1 MAKKIEVRLINNPVV
16 TNVWRFKIAFTGNP
30 AIGLLFNLDIK
41 KNGSV
46 LENID
51 KTFTSSTSDTFNTIR
66 NATTSV
72 TISNLKT
79 NLETF
84 DTDASITYSL
94 SPTVN
99 AAGFYDIYINV
110 TGLGTDTF
118 TLHNYNNTTGGLVT
132 ITGPELI
139 SQTTTEQFTYNLAI
153 PSEFI
158 TATNYQFQFAPILT
172 AGKITIGAVKLDTIV
187 NLYNFLANF
196 WAPYYWATVTQVND
210 GVDIVLNKTDVTIST
225 VSVSTNVTLNY
236 VDVANVLFRDNII
249 LSRSP
254 FNVFIEPTVLFDSA
268 EIEMRIYRGE
278 FDVDKPNT
286 PQFTLSNQVI
296 KAGQTKINFE
306 VAKFVNDYCKSNIP
320 TFGIGINTSTAF
332 DSVWLETTLT
342 AFYLGSNIGQQIKNF
357 YAVDGF
363 GYHIEL
369 MNPKLQTNVLS
380 SITNHI
386 VYRGSDYPIYFI
398 SEGLETIKIA
408 GVSQPFTLNPEFN
421 NQLVSYINIGSY
433 LEDEALGDFFLVR
446 FTYETGNEDHY
457 ITVKDACKYPLYNCF
472 FKNKYGV
479 WQSIPFNLRNKQSFE
494 VESSEYMPVIST
506 FGEYSLQS
514 HQQKTFNP
522 NAKEKITCNTDYL
535 PEYYNVLFDELMLS
549 EFVYLENNGQYLP
562 VNINKK
568 SFERKTRLFDKL
580 IQYTMDF
587 EYSFNKLNQVY

>member
-1 MAKKIEVRLINNPVV
+1 MAKKIEVRLDNNPVKN
-16 TNVWRFKIAFTGNP
+16 NVYRNSLQFSGN
-30 AIGLLFNLDIK
+30 
-41 KNGSV
+41 
-46 LENID
+46 
-51 KTFTSSTSDTFNTIR
+51 
-66 NATTSV
+66 
-72 TISNLKT
+72 
-79 NLETF
+79 
-84 DTDASITYSL
+84 
-94 SPTVN
+94 
-99 AAGFYDIYINV
+99 
-110 TGLGTDTF
+110 TGLGTAF
-118 TLHNYNNTTGGLVT
+118 NLNVKVNNTTIQNINKTFTTSTSDLTNTIRGATNIDTINNLVSNLQANNSNGA
-132 ITGPELI
+132 ITYLRINNLLI
-139 SQTTTEQFTYNLAI
+139 IDVTTTGESNAFVEIVSNNTTLSNTIIQALTQSTSEQFTYNLAI

-158 TATNYQFQFAPILT
+158 TATNYQFQFAPVLT
-172 AGKITIGAVKLDTIV
+172 AGKITIGTTKAQTVI
-187 NLYNFLANF
+187 NLYNFLFNYYQPYSYVTVILDANG
-196 WAPYYWATVTQVND
+196 A
-210 GVDIVLNKTDVTIST
+210 DILINKSDVTVST
-225 VSVSTNVTLNY
+225 VSVSTNVDLTY
-236 VDVANVLFRDNII
+236 VDITTPTITRDEII

-254 FNVFIEPTVLFDSA
+254 YNVFIEPTVLFDSA

-369 MNPKLQTNVLS
+369 MNPNLQTNVLS

-398 SEGLETIKIA
+398 SEGLETIKIG
-408 GVSQPFTLNPEFN
+408 GVSQPFGLNPEFN
-421 NQLVSYINIGSY
+421 NQLVSYINMNSY

-549 EFVYLENNGQYLP
+549 EFVYLENDGQYLP
-562 VNINKK
+562 VNVNKK

-587 EYSFNKLNQVY
+587 EYSFNKINQVY

>member
-1 MAKKIEVRLINNPVV
+1 MAKKIEVRLDNNPVKNNLYRNIIKFV
-16 TNVWRFKIAFTGNP
+16 TVGGQTNPNLGTAFNFNVKIDST
-30 AIGLLFNLDIK
+30 IIK
-41 KNGSV
+41 
-46 LENID
+46 NIN
-51 KTFTSSTSDTFNTIR
+51 KTFTASTSDLNNTIR
-66 NATTSV
+66 GANVAAT
-72 TISNLKT
+72 IANLVT
-79 NLETF
+79 NLQTYN
-84 DTDASITYSL
+84 TDAAITYSSL
-94 SPTVN
+94 GNDLYIDVTTTGE
-99 AAGFYDIYINV
+99 AAGYV
-110 TGLGTDTF
+110 VAVS
-118 TLHNYNNTTGGLVT
+118 NNTVV
-132 ITGPELI
+132 I
-139 SQTTTEQFTYNLAI
+139 SSAFFQTLTESSSEQFTFNLTI

-158 TATNYQFQFAPILT
+158 TATNYQFQFAAFLT
-172 AGKITIGAVKLDTIV
+172 AGKITIGATKAETVI
-187 NLYNFLANF
+187 NLYNFLFNYYQ
-196 WAPYYWATVTQVND
+196 PYSYVTVITNID
-210 GVDIVLNKTDVTIST
+210 GADILINKSDVTVST
-225 VSVSTNVTLNY
+225 VSVSTNVDLTY
-236 VDVANVLFRDNII
+236 VDITPATITRDEII

-254 FNVFIEPTVLFDSA
+254 YNVFIEPTVLFDSA
-268 EIEMRIYRGE
+268 EIEMRLYRGE

-342 AFYLGSNIGQQIKNF
+342 AFYLGSNIGQQVKNF

-363 GYHIEL
+363 GYHTEL

-386 VYRGSDYPIYFI
+386 VYRNSDYPIYFV
-398 SEGLETIKIA
+398 SEGLQTIKIG
-408 GVSQPFTLNPEFN
+408 GVSQPFGLNPEFN
-421 NQLVSYINIGSY
+421 NQLVSYINMNSY
-433 LEDEALGDFFLVR
+433 LEDELLGSPFLVR

-479 WQSIPFNLRNKQSFE
+479 WQSIPFSLRNKQSFE
-494 VESSEYMPVIST
+494 VESSEYMPIISS

-522 NAKEKITCNTDYL
+522 NSKEKITCNTDYL
-535 PEYYNVLFDELMLS
+535 PEYYNLLFDELMLS
-549 EFVYLENNGQYLP
+549 EFVYLENDGQYLP

-580 IQYTMDF
+580 IQYTMEF
-587 EYSFNKLNQVY
+587 EYSFNKINQVY

>member
-1 MAKKIEVRLINNPVV
+1 MAKKIEVRLDNNPVKNNLYRNIIKFITV
-16 TNVWRFKIAFTGNP
+16 GGQTNPNLGTAFN
-30 AIGLLFNLDIK
+30 FNVKVVNTTIK
-41 KNGSV
+41 
-46 LENID
+46 NIN
-51 KTFTSSTSDTFNTIR
+51 KTFTTSTSDLTNTIR
-66 NATTSV
+66 GANVAA
-72 TISNLKT
+72 TISNLVT
-79 NLETF
+79 NLQTYN
-84 DTDASITYSL
+84 TDAAIAYSSL
-94 SPTVN
+94 GN
-99 AAGFYDIYINV
+99 ELYIDV
-110 TGLGTDTF
+110 TTTGSDDG
-118 TLHNYNNTTGGLVT
+118 YVVAVSNNTIV
-132 ITGPELI
+132 I
-139 SQTTTEQFTYNLAI
+139 SSAFTQILTESSSEQFTFNLAI

-158 TATNYQFQFAPILT
+158 TATNYQFQFAALLT
-172 AGKITIGAVKLDTIV
+172 AGKITIGATKAETVI
-187 NLYNFLANF
+187 NLYNFLVNYYQ
-196 WAPYYWATVTQVND
+196 PYSYVTVITNVD
-210 GVDIVLNKTDVTIST
+210 GADIIINKSDVTVST
-225 VSVSTNVTLNY
+225 VSVSTNVDLTY
-236 VDVANVLFRDNII
+236 VDLTPPTITKDDII

-254 FNVFIEPTVLFDSA
+254 YNVFIEPTILFDSA
-268 EIEMRIYRGE
+268 EIEMRLYRGE

-342 AFYLGSNIGQQIKNF
+342 AFYLGSNIGQQVKNF

-408 GVSQPFTLNPEFN
+408 GVSQPFGLNPEFN
-421 NQLVSYINIGSY
+421 NQLVSYINMNSY

-535 PEYYNVLFDELMLS
+535 PEYYNLLFDELMLS
-549 EFVYLENNGQYLP
+549 EFVYLENDGQYLP

>member
-1 MAKKIEVRLINNPVV
+1 MAKKIEVRLDNNPVKTNIYRNIIKFV
-16 TNVWRFKIAFTGNP
+16 TVGGQTNPNLGTAFNFNVKVVNTT
-30 AIGLLFNLDIK
+30 IK
-41 KNGSV
+41 
-46 LENID
+46 NIN
-51 KTFTSSTSDTFNTIR
+51 KTFTASTSDLNNTIR
-66 NATTSV
+66 GANVAAT
-72 TISNLKT
+72 IANLVT
-79 NLETF
+79 NLQTYN
-84 DTDASITYSL
+84 TDAAIAYSSL
-94 SPTVN
+94 GNDLYIDVTTTGE
-99 AAGFYDIYINV
+99 AAGYV
-110 TGLGTDTF
+110 VAVS
-118 TLHNYNNTTGGLVT
+118 NNTVV
-132 ITGPELI
+132 I
-139 SQTTTEQFTYNLAI
+139 SSAFFQTLTESSSEQFTFNLTI

-158 TATNYQFQFAPILT
+158 TATNYQFQFAAFLT
-172 AGKITIGAVKLDTIV
+172 AGKITIGATKADTVI
-187 NLYNFLANF
+187 NLYNFLFNYYQ
-196 WAPYYWATVTQVND
+196 PYSYVTVITNVDGADILINKSDATV
-210 GVDIVLNKTDVTIST
+210 ST
-225 VSVSTNVTLNY
+225 VSVSTNVDLTY
-236 VDVANVLFRDNII
+236 VDITPAAITRDEII

-254 FNVFIEPTVLFDSA
+254 YNVFIEPTVLFDSA
-268 EIEMRIYRGE
+268 EIEMRLYRGE

-342 AFYLGSNIGQQIKNF
+342 AFYVGSNIGQQVKNF

-363 GYHIEL
+363 GYHTEL

-386 VYRGSDYPIYFI
+386 VYRYSDYPIYFV
-398 SEGLETIKIA
+398 SEGLQTIKIG
-408 GVSQPFTLNPEFN
+408 GVSQPFGLNPEFN
-421 NQLVSYINIGSY
+421 NQLVSYINMNSY
-433 LEDEALGDFFLVR
+433 LEDELLGSPFLVR

-479 WQSIPFNLRNKQSFE
+479 WQSIPFSLRNKQSFE
-494 VESSEYMPVIST
+494 VESSEYMPIISS

-522 NAKEKITCNTDYL
+522 NSKEKITCNTDYL
-535 PEYYNVLFDELMLS
+535 PEYYNLLFDELMLS
-549 EFVYLENNGQYLP
+549 EFVYLENDGQYLP

-580 IQYTMDF
+580 IQYTMEF
-587 EYSFNKLNQVY
+587 EYSFNKINQVY

>member
-1 MAKKIEVRLINNPVV
+1 MAKKIEVRLDNNPEYTSVYRNIIQFNTV
-16 TNVWRFKIAFTGNP
+16 GFITNAPLSTT
-30 AIGLLFNLDIK
+30 FNFNVRIDSTTIK
-41 KNGSV
+41 
-46 LENID
+46 NIT
-51 KTFTSSTSDTFNTIR
+51 KTFTSATSDLNNTIR
-66 NATTSV
+66 GGSLTS
-72 TISNLKT
+72 TIT
-79 NLETF
+79 NLLTNLQTF
-84 DTDASITYSL
+84 NTDASIVYSRVGNQL
-94 SPTVN
+94 YIDVTTTN
-99 AAGFYDIYINV
+99 AAVSDV
-110 TGLGTDTF
+110 VVVS
-118 TLHNYNNTTGGLVT
+118 NNTIVISNT
-132 ITGPELI
+132 IN
-139 SQTTTEQFTYNLAI
+139 QTLTQSTSEQFTFNLAI

-158 TATNYQFQFAPILT
+158 TATNYQFQFAPVLT
-172 AGKITIGAVKLDTIV
+172 AGKITIGATKAETVI
-187 NLYNFLANF
+187 NLYNFLVN
-196 WAPYYWATVTQVND
+196 YYQTYSYISVITNVD
-210 GVDIVLNKTDVTIST
+210 GADIIINKSDVTVST
-225 VSVSTNVTLNY
+225 VSVSTNVDLTY
-236 VDVANVLFRDNII
+236 VDITPATITRDEII

-320 TFGIGINTSTAF
+320 TFGIGINTSTAY

-363 GYHIEL
+363 GYHTEL

-386 VYRGSDYPIYFI
+386 VYRNSDYPIYFI
-398 SEGLETIKIA
+398 SEGLNSIKIA
-408 GVSQPFTLNPEFN
+408 GVSQPFGLNPEFN

-433 LEDEALGDFFLVR
+433 LEDELLGDFFLVR

-522 NAKEKITCNTDYL
+522 NAKEK
-535 PEYYNVLFDELMLS
+535 NV
-549 EFVYLENNGQYLP
+549 QY
-562 VNINKK
+562 
-568 SFERKTRLFDKL
+568 
-580 IQYTMDF
+580 
-587 EYSFNKLNQVY
+587 

>member
-1 MAKKIEVRLINNPVV
+1 MAKKIEVRLDNNPVKNNLYRNIIKFITV
-16 TNVWRFKIAFTGNP
+16 GGQTNPNLGTAFN
-30 AIGLLFNLDIK
+30 FNVKVVNTTIK
-41 KNGSV
+41 
-46 LENID
+46 NIN
-51 KTFTSSTSDTFNTIR
+51 KTFTTSTSDLTNTIR
-66 NATTSV
+66 GANVAA
-72 TISNLKT
+72 TISNLVT
-79 NLETF
+79 NLQTYN
-84 DTDASITYSL
+84 TDAAIAYSSL
-94 SPTVN
+94 GN
-99 AAGFYDIYINV
+99 ELYIDV
-110 TGLGTDTF
+110 TTTGSDDG
-118 TLHNYNNTTGGLVT
+118 YVVAVSNNTIV
-132 ITGPELI
+132 I
-139 SQTTTEQFTYNLAI
+139 SSAFTQILTESSSEQFTFNLAI

-158 TATNYQFQFAPILT
+158 TATNYQFQFAALLT
-172 AGKITIGAVKLDTIV
+172 AGKITIGATKAETVI
-187 NLYNFLANF
+187 NLYNFLVN
-196 WAPYYWATVTQVND
+196 YYQTYSYISVITNVD
-210 GVDIVLNKTDVTIST
+210 GADIIINKSDVTVST
-225 VSVSTNVTLNY
+225 VSVSTNVDLTY
-236 VDVANVLFRDNII
+236 VDLTPPTITKDDII

-254 FNVFIEPTVLFDSA
+254 YNVFIEPTVLFDSA
-268 EIEMRIYRGE
+268 EIEMRLYRGE

-320 TFGIGINTSTAF
+320 TFGEGINTSTAF

-369 MNPKLQTNVLS
+369 MNPKIQTNVLS

-398 SEGLETIKIA
+398 SEGLETIKIG
-408 GVSQPFTLNPEFN
+408 GVSQPFGLNPEFN
-421 NQLVSYINIGSY
+421 NQLVSYINMNSY

-568 SFERKTRLFDKL
+568 SFERKSRLFDKL

>member
-1 MAKKIEVRLINNPVV
+1 MAKKIEVRLDNNPVKTNIYRNIIKFV
-16 TNVWRFKIAFTGNP
+16 TVGMQTNPNLATAFNFNVKVDSTI
-30 AIGLLFNLDIK
+30 IK
-41 KNGSV
+41 
-46 LENID
+46 NIN
-51 KTFTSSTSDTFNTIR
+51 KTFTASTSDLNNTIR
-66 NATTSV
+66 GANVAATIANLV
-72 TISNLKT
+72 TNLQTYNTDAAIAYSSSGTDLYIDVTTTGEAAGYVVAVSNNTVVISNNFLQ
-79 NLETF
+79 
-84 DTDASITYSL
+84 
-94 SPTVN
+94 
-99 AAGFYDIYINV
+99 
-110 TGLGTDTF
+110 
-118 TLHNYNNTTGGLVT
+118 TLTQN
-132 ITGPELI
+132 
-139 SQTTTEQFTYNLAI
+139 TTEQFTYNLAI

-158 TATNYQFQFAPILT
+158 DATNYQFQFAAFLT
-172 AGKITIGAVKLDTIV
+172 AGKITIGATKAETVI
-187 NLYNFLANF
+187 NLYNFLFNYYQ
-196 WAPYYWATVTQVND
+196 PYSYVTVITNVD
-210 GVDIVLNKTDVTIST
+210 GADILINKSDVTVST
-225 VSVSTNVTLNY
+225 VSVSTNVDLTY
-236 VDVANVLFRDNII
+236 VDITPANITRDEII

-254 FNVFIEPTVLFDSA
+254 YNVFIEPTVLFDSA
-268 EIEMRIYRGE
+268 EIEMRLYRGE

-320 TFGIGINTSTAF
+320 IFGIGINTSTAF

-342 AFYLGSNIGQQIKNF
+342 AFYQGSNIGQQVKNF

-363 GYHIEL
+363 GYHTEL

-386 VYRGSDYPIYFI
+386 VYRYSDYPIYFV
-398 SEGLETIKIA
+398 SEGLQSIKIG
-408 GVSQPFTLNPEFN
+408 GVSQPFGLNPEFN

-433 LEDEALGDFFLVR
+433 TEDELLGSPFLVR
-446 FTYETGNEDHY
+446 FTYETGNEDHF

-479 WQSIPFNLRNKQSFE
+479 WQSIPFSLRNKQSFE
-494 VESSEYMPVIST
+494 VESSEYMPIIST

-535 PEYYNVLFDELMLS
+535 PEYYNLLFDELMVS
-549 EFVYLENNGQYLP
+549 EFVYLENDGQYLP

-580 IQYTMDF
+580 IQYTMEF
-587 EYSFNKLNQVY
+587 EYSFNKINQVY

>member
-1 MAKKIEVRLINNPVV
+1 MAKKIEVRLDNNPVKNNLYRNIIKFITV
-16 TNVWRFKIAFTGNP
+16 GGQTNPNLGTAFN
-30 AIGLLFNLDIK
+30 FNVKVVNTTIK
-41 KNGSV
+41 
-46 LENID
+46 NIN
-51 KTFTSSTSDTFNTIR
+51 KTFTTSTSDLTNTIR
-66 NATTSV
+66 GANVAA
-72 TISNLKT
+72 TISNLVT
-79 NLETF
+79 NLQTYN
-84 DTDASITYSL
+84 TDAAIAYSSL
-94 SPTVN
+94 GN
-99 AAGFYDIYINV
+99 ELYIDV
-110 TGLGTDTF
+110 TTTGSDDG
-118 TLHNYNNTTGGLVT
+118 YVVAVSNNTIV
-132 ITGPELI
+132 I
-139 SQTTTEQFTYNLAI
+139 SSAFTQILTESSSEQFTFNLAI

-158 TATNYQFQFAPILT
+158 TATNYQFQFAALLT
-172 AGKITIGAVKLDTIV
+172 AGKITIGATKAETVI
-187 NLYNFLANF
+187 NLYNFLVNYYQ
-196 WAPYYWATVTQVND
+196 PYSYVTVITNVD
-210 GVDIVLNKTDVTIST
+210 GADIIINKSDVTVST
-225 VSVSTNVTLNY
+225 VSVSTNVDLTY
-236 VDVANVLFRDNII
+236 VDLTPPTITKDDII

-254 FNVFIEPTVLFDSA
+254 YNVFIEPTVLFDSA
-268 EIEMRIYRGE
+268 EIEMRLYRGE

-320 TFGIGINTSTAF
+320 TFGEGINTSTAF

-369 MNPKLQTNVLS
+369 MNPKIQTNVLS

-398 SEGLETIKIA
+398 SEGLETIKIG
-408 GVSQPFTLNPEFN
+408 GVSQPFGLNPEFN
-421 NQLVSYINIGSY
+421 NQLVSYINMNSY

-549 EFVYLENNGQYLP
+549 EFVYLENDGQYLP

-568 SFERKTRLFDKL
+568 SFERKSRLFDKL

>member
-1 MAKKIEVRLINNPVV
+1 MAKKIEVRLDNNPEYTSVYRNIIQFNTVGFITNAPLSTTFNFNV
-16 TNVWRFKIAFTGNP
+16 TINSTT
-30 AIGLLFNLDIK
+30 IK
-41 KNGSV
+41 
-46 LENID
+46 NIT
-51 KTFTSSTSDTFNTIR
+51 KTFTSATSDLNNTIRGGSLTSTITNLLTNLQTFNTDAAIVYSR
-66 NATTSV
+66 VGNQLYIDVTTTNAAVSDVVVVSNNTIV
-72 TISNLKT
+72 ISNT
-79 NLETF
+79 
-84 DTDASITYSL
+84 
-94 SPTVN
+94 
-99 AAGFYDIYINV
+99 INQ
-110 TGLGTDTF
+110 
-118 TLHNYNNTTGGLVT
+118 TLTQSTS
-132 ITGPELI
+132 E
-139 SQTTTEQFTYNLAI
+139 EFTYNLAI

-172 AGKITIGAVKLDTIV
+172 AGKITIGATKAQTVI
-187 NLYNFLANF
+187 NLYNFLFNYYQ
-196 WAPYYWATVTQVND
+196 PYSYITVITNVD
-210 GVDIVLNKTDVTIST
+210 GADILINKSDVTVST
-225 VSVSTNVTLNY
+225 VSVSTNVDLTY
-236 VDVANVLFRDNII
+236 VDLTPPTITKDDII

-254 FNVFIEPTVLFDSA
+254 YNVFIEPTVLFDSA
-268 EIEMRIYRGE
+268 EIEMRLYRGE
-278 FDVDKPNT
+278 FNVDKPIT

-320 TFGIGINTSTAF
+320 TFGIGINTSTAY

-342 AFYLGSNIGQQIKNF
+342 AFYQGSNIGQQVKNF
-357 YAVDGF
+357 YAIDGF

-386 VYRGSDYPIYFI
+386 VYRNSDYPIYFL
-398 SEGLETIKIA
+398 SEGLLSIKVA
-408 GVSQPFTLNPEFN
+408 GVSQPFGLNPEFN
-421 NQLVSYINIGSY
+421 NQLVSYINMNSY
-433 LEDEALGDFFLVR
+433 LEDELLGDFFLVR

-549 EFVYLENNGQYLP
+549 EFVYLENDGQYLP

-587 EYSFNKLNQVY
+587 EYSFNKINQVY

>member
-1 MAKKIEVRLINNPVV
+1 MAKKIEVRLDNNPEYTSVYRNIIQFNTV
-16 TNVWRFKIAFTGNP
+16 GFITNAPLNTT
-30 AIGLLFNLDIK
+30 FNFNVRIDSTTIK
-41 KNGSV
+41 
-46 LENID
+46 NIT
-51 KTFTSSTSDTFNTIR
+51 KTFTSATSDLNNTIR
-66 NATTSV
+66 GGSLTS
-72 TISNLKT
+72 TIT
-79 NLETF
+79 NLLTNLQTF
-84 DTDASITYSL
+84 NTDASIVYSRVGNQL
-94 SPTVN
+94 YIDVTTTN
-99 AAGFYDIYINV
+99 AAVSDV
-110 TGLGTDTF
+110 VVVS
-118 TLHNYNNTTGGLVT
+118 NNTIVISNT
-132 ITGPELI
+132 IN
-139 SQTTTEQFTYNLAI
+139 QTLTQSTSEQFTFNLAI

-158 TATNYQFQFAPILT
+158 TATNYQFQFAPVLT
-172 AGKITIGAVKLDTIV
+172 AGKITIGTTKAQTVI
-187 NLYNFLANF
+187 NLYNFLVNYYQPYSYISVILDANG
-196 WAPYYWATVTQVND
+196 A
-210 GVDIVLNKTDVTIST
+210 DILINKSDVTVST
-225 VSVSTNVTLNY
+225 VSVSTNVDLTY
-236 VDVANVLFRDNII
+236 VDLTPAAITKDDII

-254 FNVFIEPTVLFDSA
+254 YNVFIEPTVLFDSA
-268 EIEMRIYRGE
+268 EIEMRLYRGE

-342 AFYLGSNIGQQIKNF
+342 AFYQGSNIGQQIKNF

-386 VYRGSDYPIYFI
+386 VYRGSDYPIYFL

-408 GVSQPFTLNPEFN
+408 GVSQPFGLNPEFN
-421 NQLVSYINIGSY
+421 NQLVSYINMNSY

-549 EFVYLENNGQYLP
+549 EFVYLENDGQYLP

-587 EYSFNKLNQVY
+587 EYSFNKINQVY

>member
-1 MAKKIEVRLINNPVV
+1 MAKKIEVRLDNNPVKNNLYRNIIKFV
-16 TNVWRFKIAFTGNP
+16 TVGGQTNPNLGTAFNFNVKIDST
-30 AIGLLFNLDIK
+30 IIK
-41 KNGSV
+41 
-46 LENID
+46 NIN
-51 KTFTSSTSDTFNTIR
+51 KTFTASTSDLNNTIR
-66 NATTSV
+66 GANVAAT
-72 TISNLKT
+72 IANLVT
-79 NLETF
+79 NLQTYN
-84 DTDASITYSL
+84 TDAAIAYSSL
-94 SPTVN
+94 GNDLYIDVTTTGE
-99 AAGFYDIYINV
+99 AAGYV
-110 TGLGTDTF
+110 VAVS
-118 TLHNYNNTTGGLVT
+118 NNTVV
-132 ITGPELI
+132 I
-139 SQTTTEQFTYNLAI
+139 SSAFFQTLTESSSEQFTFNLTI

-158 TATNYQFQFAPILT
+158 TATNYQFQFAAFLT
-172 AGKITIGAVKLDTIV
+172 AGKITIGATKAETVI
-187 NLYNFLANF
+187 NLYNFLFNYYQ
-196 WAPYYWATVTQVND
+196 PYSYVTVITNVDGADILINKSDATV
-210 GVDIVLNKTDVTIST
+210 ST
-225 VSVSTNVTLNY
+225 VSVSTNVDLTY
-236 VDVANVLFRDNII
+236 VDITPATITRDEII

-254 FNVFIEPTVLFDSA
+254 YNVFIEPTLLFDGA
-268 EIEMRIYRGE
+268 EIEMRLYRGE

-342 AFYLGSNIGQQIKNF
+342 AFYLGSNIGQQVKNF

-363 GYHIEL
+363 GYHTEL

-386 VYRGSDYPIYFI
+386 VYMYSDYPIYFV
-398 SEGLETIKIA
+398 SEGLQSIKIG
-408 GVSQPFTLNPEFN
+408 GVSQPFGLNPEFN
-421 NQLVSYINIGSY
+421 NQLVSYINMNSY
-433 LEDEALGDFFLVR
+433 LEDETLGSPFLVR

-479 WQSIPFNLRNKQSFE
+479 WQSIPFSLRNKQSFE
-494 VESSEYMPVIST
+494 VESSEYMPIIST

-535 PEYYNVLFDELMLS
+535 PEYYNLLFDELMLS
-549 EFVYLENNGQYLP
+549 EFVYLENDGQYLP

-580 IQYTMDF
+580 IQYTMEF
-587 EYSFNKLNQVY
+587 EYSFNKINQVY

>member
-1 MAKKIEVRLINNPVV
+1 MAKKIEVRLDNNPVKNNLYRNIIKFITV
-16 TNVWRFKIAFTGNP
+16 GGQTNPNLGTAFNFNVKIDAT
-30 AIGLLFNLDIK
+30 IIK
-41 KNGSV
+41 
-46 LENID
+46 NIN
-51 KTFTSSTSDTFNTIR
+51 KTFTASTSDLNNTIR
-66 NATTSV
+66 GANVAAT
-72 TISNLKT
+72 IANLVT
-79 NLETF
+79 NLQTYN
-84 DTDASITYSL
+84 TDAAIAYSSSGNEL
-94 SPTVN
+94 YIDVTTTGA
-99 AAGFYDIYINV
+99 AAGYV
-110 TGLGTDTF
+110 VAVS
-118 TLHNYNNTTGGLVT
+118 NNTIV
-132 ITGPELI
+132 I
-139 SQTTTEQFTYNLAI
+139 SSAFFQTLTESSSEQFTFNLAI

-158 TATNYQFQFAPILT
+158 TATNYQFQFAALLT
-172 AGKITIGAVKLDTIV
+172 AGKITIGATKAETVI
-187 NLYNFLANF
+187 NLYNFLVN
-196 WAPYYWATVTQVND
+196 YYQTYSYISVITNVD
-210 GVDIVLNKTDVTIST
+210 GADIIINKSDVTVST
-225 VSVSTNVTLNY
+225 VSVSTNVDLTY
-236 VDVANVLFRDNII
+236 VDLTPAAITKDDII

-254 FNVFIEPTVLFDSA
+254 YNVFIEPTILFDSA
-268 EIEMRIYRGE
+268 EIEMRLYRGE

-342 AFYLGSNIGQQIKNF
+342 AFYQGSNIGQQIKNF

-386 VYRGSDYPIYFI
+386 VYRGSDYPIYFL

-408 GVSQPFTLNPEFN
+408 GVSQPFGLNPEFN
-421 NQLVSYINIGSY
+421 NQLVSYINMNSY
-433 LEDEALGDFFLVR
+433 LEDELLGDFFLVR

-568 SFERKTRLFDKL
+568 SFERKSRLFDKL

>member
-1 MAKKIEVRLINNPVV
+1 MAKKIEVRLDNNPVK
-16 TNVWRFKIAFTGNP
+16 TNIYRNIIKFITVGGQTNPNLGTAFNFNVKIDAT
-30 AIGLLFNLDIK
+30 IIK
-41 KNGSV
+41 
-46 LENID
+46 NIN
-51 KTFTSSTSDTFNTIR
+51 KTFTTSTSDLTNTIR
-66 NATTSV
+66 GANVAAT
-72 TISNLKT
+72 IANLVT
-79 NLETF
+79 NLQTYN
-84 DTDASITYSL
+84 TDAAIAYSSSGTDL
-94 SPTVN
+94 YIDVTTTGA
-99 AAGFYDIYINV
+99 AAGYV
-110 TGLGTDTF
+110 VAVS
-118 TLHNYNNTTGGLVT
+118 NNTVV
-132 ITGPELI
+132 I
-139 SQTTTEQFTYNLAI
+139 SSAFFQILTETSSEQFTFNLAI

-172 AGKITIGAVKLDTIV
+172 AGKITIGATKAETVI
-187 NLYNFLANF
+187 NLYNFLFNYYQ
-196 WAPYYWATVTQVND
+196 PYSYVTVITNVDGADILINKSDATV
-210 GVDIVLNKTDVTIST
+210 ST
-225 VSVSTNVTLNY
+225 VSVSTNVDLTY
-236 VDVANVLFRDNII
+236 VDITPAAITRDEII

-254 FNVFIEPTVLFDSA
+254 YNVFIEPTVLFDSA
-268 EIEMRIYRGE
+268 EIEMRLYRGE

-342 AFYLGSNIGQQIKNF
+342 AFYLGSNIGQQVKNF

-363 GYHIEL
+363 GYHTEL

-386 VYRGSDYPIYFI
+386 VYRNSDYPIYFI
-398 SEGLETIKIA
+398 SEGLNTIKIG
-408 GVSQPFTLNPEFN
+408 GVSQPFGLNPEFN
-421 NQLVSYINIGSY
+421 NQLVSYINMNSY
-433 LEDEALGDFFLVR
+433 LEDELLGDFFLVR

-494 VESSEYMPVIST
+494 VESSEYMPIISS

-535 PEYYNVLFDELMLS
+535 PEYYNLLFDELMLS
-549 EFVYLENNGQYLP
+549 EFVYLENDGQYLP

-587 EYSFNKLNQVY
+587 EYSFNKINQVY